1 MRLRAVLVS
10 VILLL
15 PMPMLADSFTYTYTG
30 NDFTNFNA
38 SGEPQVYTTSDF
50 VSGEFTLSA
59 PLADYSGGYLDPTSF
74 SFSDGYQ
81 TISNINASDPTFY
94 VLTNGEGAII
104 QWHITMYMNGSSNYD
119 ELGTNGTIGSGGAD
133 FGQYS
138 DNEFNYASAG
148 INGTGTYGTWSVS
161 TAATPEPASLMLV
174 ATWSARSFVPV

>member
-104 QWHITMYMNGSSNYD
+104 QWHITMYMNCTRRSKNRPRC
-119 ELGTNGTIGSGGAD
+119 
-133 FGQYS
+133 
-138 DNEFNYASAG
+138 
-148 INGTGTYGTWSVS
+148 
-161 TAATPEPASLMLV
+161 AALA
-174 ATWSARSFVPV
+174 A